1 MFQARGAGRQRL
13 GATAYLLY
21 SGGNQGA
28 SVARVECEEEEWAG
42 DQSEAPEKPTDQQE
56 GWGFTLRKEA
66 LKGV

>member
-28 SVARVECEEEEWAG
+28 SVARVEYEEEEWAG
-42 DQSEAPEKPTDQQE
+42 DQSEAPEKPTLIPL
-56 GWGFTLRKEA
+56 FTQK
-66 LKGV
+66 VNVDI